1 MSMKFTWFPKLTA
14 ALEKMPESPRGIMA
28 WAIIQYGTNGVE
40 PDFGDEWALA
50 TIFESLREDIDNSI
64 KARNQNKGGRPP
76 KTVESTVAET
86 AGSDDA
92 KPTETGVSEPKNGG
106 LRNGKP
112 TETGVSE
119 PENPSLYTKPYQ
131 SIPSHT
137 KPEQSQSKPVQRSAV
152 PRAAAAPE
160 GFEPPSPEE
169 CRAYFEANTIAGD
182 PEAFWAFY
190 ASQGWT
196 RSNGLAVTDWHAL
209 ALTWAKRQRRIDAD
223 ARSRGKPTASEVEAA
238 TFKPVRTPEQTLS
251 ELEARWS
258 ERHPGTDPERVGA
271 PRGTT
276 ADRAE
281 LELYQDARRL
291 VAARAACERRAS

>member
-1 MSMKFTWFPKLTA
+1 MKFTWFPKLTA
-14 ALEKMPESPRGIMA
+14 ALEKMPEGPRGVMA

-76 KTVESTVAET
+76 KTVESPAAET
-86 AGSDDA
+86 TGSDDA

-106 LRNGKP
+106 LRNVKP

-119 PENPSLYTKPYQ
+119 DGNPSLYTKPYQ
-131 SIPSHT
+131 SIPS
-137 KPEQSQSKPVQRSAV
+137 QSQSKPVQRSAV
-152 PRAAAAPE
+152 PRAASSPE
-160 GFEPPSPEE
+160 GFEPPTAEE

-223 ARSRGKPTASEVEAA
+223 ARVRGKPTASEVEAA
-238 TFKPVRTPEQTLS
+238 TFKPVAKLTPEQ
-251 ELEARWS
+251 ELAQVEEEAKRY
-258 ERHPGTDPERVGA
+258 GIA
-271 PRGTT
+271 
-276 ADRAE
+276 
-281 LELYQDARRL
+281 L
-291 VAARAACERRAS
+291 